1 MQGEHLNTDGFSV
14 LALFKKKK
22 NFYGNRK
29 DITAVK
35 LQFCFIIR
43 SFKKTKSQHSNL
55 GLLISVRVTMS
66 CF

>member
-14 LALFKKKK
+14 LALFKKKI
-22 NFYGNRK
+22 FYGNGTA
-29 DITAVK
+29 ITAVK

-55 GLLISVRVTMS
+55 GLLISVRKIMS
-66 CF
+66 RF